1 MRLDFDRDGVLGVYV
16 KKVDGDFT
24 EWPLHL
30 TYWFRKYSHGIYIAM
45 DRETNNAFLNYLS
58 GDADFSSI
66 PTVAMTAEHYCLPAF
81 YTQNDEYFSLEMDFP
96 ALLICLGD
104 WINSGML
111 NYKEAEAMKLF
122 YKILSSDSD
131 RDMAW
136 RIHMIAKR
144 NA

>member
-1 MRLDFDRDGVLGVYV
+1 MASRLRSGRSAGCLCE
-16 KKVDGDFT
+16 KVDGDFT

-81 YTQNDEYFSLEMDFP
+81 YTQNDRIFLFGNGFP
-96 ALLICLGD
+96 DTPYL
-104 WINSGML
+104 SGGL
-111 NYKEAEAMKLF
+111 DKQRYAE
-122 YKILSSDSD
+122 
-131 RDMAW
+131 R
-136 RIHMIAKR
+136 
-144 NA
+144 